1 MNTIQKELQKYASE
15 ERRKVNLRF
24 FKTGKGQYGEGDAFI
39 GVTVPDTR
47 LVAKKFS
54 DISFE
59 EIQSLLDSPIHE
71 ERLVGLL
78 VLVEQYQK
86 RDVRKKKDVFEFYLQ
101 NTPRVNN
108 WDLVDLSADKIV
120 GAHLEK
126 EKERKLLDTLSKS
139 SHLWEKRIAIV
150 STLHFIRKGEFADT
164 FRITD
169 NLMGDPHDML
179 HKACGWMLR
188 EVGKKDEQA
197 LKKFLQKRYK
207 RMPRTMLRYS
217 IERFFPAERK
227 KYLEGKI

>member
-1 MNTIQKELQKYASE
+1 M
-15 ERRKVNLRF
+15 NLRF
-24 FKTGKGQYGEGDAFI
+24 FKTGKGHYGEGDQFI

-47 LVAKKFS
+47 IVAQKFS
-54 DISFE
+54 DIPFG

-78 VLVEQYQK
+78 ILVDQYQ
-86 RDVRKKKDVFEFYLQ
+86 RGDEQTKKDVFDFYLR
-101 NTPRVNN
+101 NVERVNN

-126 EKERKLLDTLSKS
+126 EKNRKLLDILSRS
-139 SHLWEKRIAIV
+139 PHLWKKRIAIV
-150 STLHFIRKGEFADT
+150 STFHFIRRKEFGDT

-169 NLMGDPHDML
+169 TLMDDPHDLL

-188 EVGKKDEQA
+188 EVGKRDESA
-197 LKKFLQKRYK
+197 LKSFLQKRYK

-217 IERFFPAERK
+217 IERFSPAERK